1 MDKEVASRTVLL
13 QSGDESVQLLGKF
26 DQHFNLVEENFAVRL
41 IPRGHELT
49 IEGPPEEVEPLQQ
62 MFQELLGHIR
72 KGHLLTGRE
81 FEYALK
87 LTREGNVRSVRE
99 LFSDLVLVTHRGKQI
114 RPKTVG
120 QKSYLEAIRRYDIV
134 LCIGPAGTGKTYLA
148 LAMAID
154 ALKNKQVQRLILTRP
169 AVEAGEHLG
178 FLPGDFQEKVDPYL
192 RPLYDGLYD
201 LLGVEIFQKY
211 RERGIIEVAPLAY
224 MRGRTLDDS
233 FVILDEG
240 QNATSEQM
248 KMFLTR
254 LGFGSK
260 AVITGDITQ
269 IDLPRGRYSG
279 LEEAPR
285 ILAGIEGI
293 ALVYLTEK
301 DVVRHPLVQ
310 NIIKAYEAY
319 EAFRESKHENRAEN
333 QGHFK

>member
-1 MDKEVASRTVLL
+1 MPLADKAFSRTIMLESGEEAL
-13 QSGDESVQLLGKF
+13 QLFGKHDRHF
-26 DQHFNLVEENFAVRL
+26 DLIEDNFSVRL
-41 IPRGHELT
+41 LPKDFELV
-49 IEGPPEEVEPLQQ
+49 IEGSEAEVEPLYQ
-62 MFQELLGHIR
+62 MFQELLRSIRRGHF
-72 KGHLLTGRE
+72 LSSRE

-87 LTREGNVRSVRE
+87 LTREGHVKSVRE
-99 LFSDLVLVTHRGKQI
+99 LFSELLLVTHRGKQI
-114 RPKTVG
+114 RPKTIG
-120 QKSYLEAIRRYDIV
+120 QKRYLEAMRQKDIV

-154 ALKNKQVQRLILTRP
+154 ALKKKQVQRLILARP

-192 RPLYDGLYD
+192 RPVYDGLYD
-201 LLGVEIFQKY
+201 LLGVELFQKY
-211 RERGIIEVAPLAY
+211 RDRGIIEVAPLAY

-233 FVILDEG
+233 FVVLDEG

-260 AVITGDITQ
+260 AVVTGDITQ
-269 IDLPRGRYSG
+269 IDLPRERESG
-279 LEEAPR
+279 LAEAQR
-285 ILAGIEGI
+285 ILAAVEGI

-310 NIIKAYEAY
+310 NIIKAYEKY
-319 EAFRESKHENRAEN
+319 EAGKVTET
-333 QGHFK
+333 

>member
-1 MDKEVASRTVLL
+1 MADNKICRSLL
-13 QSGDESVQLLGKF
+13 LTGADESVQLLGKHDDYF
-26 DQHFNLVEENFAVRL
+26 SVVEDKFSVRL
-41 IPRGHELT
+41 IPKGNELI
-49 IEGPPEEVEPLQQ
+49 IEGEPRDVEAVHT
-62 MFQELLGHIR
+62 MFKELLAHIR
-72 KGHLLTGRE
+72 RGYFLSERE

-87 LTREGNVRSVRE
+87 LTCQGEVDMIPS

-120 QKSYLEAIRRYDIV
+120 QKRYLEAIRCNDIV
-134 LCIGPAGTGKTYLA
+134 LSIGPAGTGKTYLA
-148 LAMAID
+148 LAMAVD
-154 ALKNKQVQRLILTRP
+154 ALKKKQVQRLILTRP

-192 RPLYDGLYD
+192 RPIYDGLYD
-201 LLGVEIFQKY
+201 LLGIDIFQKY
-211 RERGIIEVAPLAY
+211 REKGIIEIAPLAY

-269 IDLPRGRYSG
+269 IDLPKGRFSG
-279 LEEAPR
+279 LEQAPR
-285 ILAGIEGI
+285 ILSNIEGI
-293 ALVYLTEK
+293 ALTYMTDK

-310 NIIKAYEAY
+310 NIIKAYEVF
-319 EAFRESKHENRAEN
+319 EASRERKMDEE
-333 QGHFK
+333 

>member
-1 MDKEVASRTVLL
+1 MLSG
-13 QSGDESVQLLGKF
+13 GDESVQLLGKH
-26 DQHFNLVEENFAVRL
+26 DRHFALVEDKFAVRL
-41 IPRGHELT
+41 IPRGHELE
-49 IEGPPEEVEPLQQ
+49 IEGAEEDVEVVYT
-62 MFQELLGHIR
+62 MFQELLAHIR

-87 LTREGNVRSVRE
+87 LAGQGDVNLICS
-99 LFSDLVLVTHRGKQI
+99 LFSDLVLVTPRGKQI
-114 RPKTVG
+114 RPKTIG
-120 QKSYLEAIRRYDIV
+120 QKRYLEAIRCFDIV
-134 LCIGPAGTGKTYLA
+134 LSIGPAGTGKTYLA
-148 LAMAID
+148 LAMAVD
-154 ALKNKQVQRLILTRP
+154 ALKCKQVQRLVLTRP

-192 RPLYDGLYD
+192 RPIYDGLYD
-201 LLGVEIFQKY
+201 LLGIETFQKY
-211 RERGIIEVAPLAY
+211 REKGIIEIAPLAY

-269 IDLPRGRYSG
+269 VDLPRGRFSG
-279 LEEAPR
+279 LEEASR

-293 ALVYLTEK
+293 AISYLSDK

-310 NIIKAYEAY
+310 KIIRAYENYKASG
-319 EAFRESKHENRAEN
+319 ESSKSE
-333 QGHFK
+333 